1 MTAEQFIQ
9 YKLGKSSQQME
20 ADRQNFSPTFVVR
33 LMEEYAIAKKYKT
46 ITQYYESKNR
56 EG

>member
-9 YKLGKSSQQME
+9 YKLGKSSQQVE